1 MNQFRFGLIIFSYNY
16 IKCVK
21 RIIEVFM
28 HLGSIRVQV
37 FSLNSGMDPI

>member
-1 MNQFRFGLIIFSYNY
+1 MNQFSFGLIIFSYSY

-21 RIIEVFM
+21 RIVDVFM

-37 FSLNSGMDPI
+37 FDLNSGMDPI